1 MDMVRRGICGC
12 QGRHAAG
19 MTLADVIRFGCS
31 FFCEVN
37 MADVLALWKQLLQ
50 VQEPWAVRECRA
62 DEYNR
67 CMEVWI
73 GVEVPRGW
81 FRLSRAKAVDSGPEV
96 VWRHIGFGGWKV
108 QIHVRPPVGAELPR
122 QQWAGEA
129 GMPFTRALDRQILA
143 LLNEGVSMAGVC
155 AVLDVPMT
163 ELWRYRHAIDNGRH
177 GIGEGAGGAS
187 PAPASGSGV
196 PDLSNPVW
204 ERLVEGSVNIDVR
217 VLSLQLLLSRTRS
230 QVAVIADE
238 EVRKMKLRDMH
249 RYFLKNERMLS
260 HELQQLVREAA

>member
-1 MDMVRRGICGC
+1 
-12 QGRHAAG
+12 
-19 MTLADVIRFGCS
+19 
-31 FFCEVN
+31 
-37 MADVLALWKQLLQ
+37 MADALALWKQLLQ

-67 CMEVWI
+67 CMNVWI
-73 GVEVPRGW
+73 GVDAPRGW
-81 FRLSRAKAVDSGPEV
+81 FRLSRPKPVDSGPEV
-96 VWRHIGFGGWKV
+96 VWRHSGFGGWKV
-108 QIHVRPPVGAELPR
+108 QIHVRPPVGSELPR

-129 GMPFTRALDRQILA
+129 GMPFTRALDKQILA
-143 LLNEGVSMAGVC
+143 LLNEGVNMAGVC
-155 AVLDVPMT
+155 AILDVPMA

-177 GIGEGAGGAS
+177 GVAEGAGKAS
-187 PAPASGSGV
+187 P
-196 PDLSNPVW
+196 NPVVAFPTEVGKPAADSRVPELSDPVW
-204 ERLVEGSVNIDVR
+204 ARLVDGSLNIDVR

-238 EVRKMKLRDMH
+238 EVRMMKLRDMH

>member
-1 MDMVRRGICGC
+1 MDMMRCGICGH
-12 QGRHAAG
+12 QRRHVAG
-19 MTLADVIRFGCS
+19 MTLAHVLRFGCS
-31 FFCEVN
+31 FFSEVN
-37 MADVLALWKQLLQ
+37 MADALALWKQLLQ
-50 VQEPWAVRECRA
+50 VQEPWVVRECRA

-67 CMEVWI
+67 CMDVWI

-81 FRLSRAKAVDSGPEV
+81 FRLSRARPVDSGPEV

-155 AVLDVPMT
+155 SVLDVPMT

-177 GIGEGAGGAS
+177 GVGERAAVASLKPAAGS
-187 PAPASGSGV
+187 RV
-196 PDLSNPVW
+196 PDLSDPVW
-204 ERLVEGSVNIDVR
+204 ERLVEGSLNIDVR

-238 EVRKMKLRDMH
+238 EVRMMKLRDMH

-260 HELQQLVREAA
+260 HELQQLAGEAA